1 MLSTIE
7 IEYATRG
14 IIRQE
19 NLKWRNILGKL
30 CWRLRTVC
38 FTQGPVDGE
47 GNLRNRREGNLDWGK
62 GGREGKNVILGIG
75 AFAYMF

>member
-1 MLSTIE
+1 MLAGISTRSV
-7 IEYATRG
+7 Y
-14 IIRQE
+14 
-19 NLKWRNILGKL
+19 
-30 CWRLRTVC
+30 

-75 AFAYMF
+75 A